1 MSLDTRGAALHL
13 YYFLQKK
20 PTAILKLNAIL
31 CEALAGKNTYD
42 VTPGPVSLNEQ
53 LDLCINFHM
62 FPDMFRIQAGSKY
75 SIIIF
80 SHSIQ
85 TGFTVIY
92 YQ

>member
-1 MSLDTRGAALHL
+1 M
-13 YYFLQKK
+13 
-20 PTAILKLNAIL
+20 LKLNPIL

-42 VTPGPVSLNEQ
+42 ATPGPVSLNKQ
-53 LDLCINFHM
+53 LDLCINFYT
-62 FPDMFRIQAGSKY
+62 FPDMCRIQACSKY

-85 TGFTVIY
+85 IGFIVIVIY